1 MPTLGWH
8 SPSTYISLEE
18 PCSFLNSPLNPP
30 PGDHPQTSFMP
41 MPESSRKR
49 QAGLKPAEWE
59 WAVQQGQPSSLH
71 PVPTHPVERTG
82 NQSKERTLNPACHG
96 LPQEIQPSSADWP
109 LRGSRK
115 SQCTYM
121 PLGI

>member
-8 SPSTYISLEE
+8 SPNTYISLEE
-18 PCSFLNSPLNPP
+18 PCSLLNSPLNPL

-41 MPESSRKR
+41 MPESSRKM

-71 PVPTHPVERTG
+71 PVPTHPVEHTG
-82 NQSKERTLNPACHG
+82 NQSEERTLNPACLG
-96 LPQEIQPSSADWP
+96 F
-109 LRGSRK
+109 
-115 SQCTYM
+115 
-121 PLGI
+121 PLGSPRRYSPAQLTGP